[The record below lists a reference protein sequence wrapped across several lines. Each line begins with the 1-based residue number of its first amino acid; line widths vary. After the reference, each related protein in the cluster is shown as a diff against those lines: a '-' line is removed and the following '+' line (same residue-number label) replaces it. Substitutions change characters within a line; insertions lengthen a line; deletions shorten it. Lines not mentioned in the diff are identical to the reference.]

1 MYLLTPSRTQYN
13 QLKEQTSTIRSLRD
27 ELRIQRAAVDRA
39 KESIAKMQTEQRE
52 TRQIQREEKKARALE
67 TSLSRAEIEDQT
79 VSPRGWYSGGVVL
92 MVLQRILEAQ
102 KLELARV
109 KDA

>member
-1 MYLLTPSRTQYN
+1 
-13 QLKEQTSTIRSLRD
+13 
-27 ELRIQRAAVDRA
+27 
-39 KESIAKMQTEQRE
+39 MQTEQRE
-52 TRQIQREEKKARALE
+52 TRQIQREEKKARALG

-79 VSPRGWYSGGVVL
+79 VSPLEVFLWCVL
-92 MVLQRILEAQ
+92 LIWVQRILEAQ